1 MSRIR
6 IALFFALQAI
16 VAALFLNRSPYV
28 MTSTAPTKQWADGP
42 MKLVVTPQ
50 YQTKKVSSMRRPL
63 AIHGVVERKCDFYEE
78 ICTNQCRPNSQTDLF
93 TTGATHMCLLHNAII
108 RGFNTIYLQAP
119 HIQDA
124 DKAAFIGYSQTW
136 FRFVK
141 SHHDDEE
148 DNLFPKVQD
157 LLGDEAVWND
167 THEEHGTRFPLTPWL
182 FAYRN

>member
-1 MSRIR
+1 
-6 IALFFALQAI
+6 
-16 VAALFLNRSPYV
+16 
-28 MTSTAPTKQWADGP
+28 
-42 MKLVVTPQ
+42 
-50 YQTKKVSSMRRPL
+50 
-63 AIHGVVERKCDFYEE
+63 
-78 ICTNQCRPNSQTDLF
+78 
-93 TTGATHMCLLHNAII
+93 MCLLHNAII

-157 LLGDEAVWND
+157 LLGDDPVWTE
-167 THEEHGTRFPLTPWL
+167 THEEHGTLIFPYDAFISATTNGESFLQNPSSLALPNSTPTL
-182 FAYRN
+182 IPSTRLLLSTP

>member
-1 MSRIR
+1 MMPRFR
-6 IALFFALQAI
+6 LLQW
-16 VAALFLNRSPYV
+16 RYKYV
-28 MTSTAPTKQWADGP
+28 YRMWTYRDGP
-42 MKLVVTPQ
+42 
-50 YQTKKVSSMRRPL
+50 
-63 AIHGVVERKCDFYEE
+63 I
-78 ICTNQCRPNSQTDLF
+78 SQTDLF

-157 LLGDEAVWND
+157 LLGDDPVWTA
-167 THEEHGTRFPLTPWL
+167 THEEHGTLLFPHVAFTSVTTNIVSFSQNPSSLALLNSTPTSIPSTRL
-182 FAYRN
+182 LLSTP